1 MDHADHVRLLRE
13 AIVPG
18 TWADLGS
25 GAGAFTLALAEL
37 LVERGS
43 IYSVDKDRGALEAQR
58 NRMQRRF
65 PAARVEYRVADF
77 TTPLELPALEGIV
90 MANSLHFVRD
100 KFPLLERLRGLMV
113 PGGHFVLVEYDA
125 DRGNMWVPYPISV
138 ASWRE
143 LASRAGFRDTRE
155 LHAVPSR
162 FLGRIYSALSLA

>member
-25 GAGAFTLALAEL
+25 GEGAFTLALAEL

-65 PAARVEYRVADF
+65 PAGRGEYRGAGF
-77 TTPLELPALEGIV
+77 TTPPQLPPLDGLVLAH
-90 MANSLHFVRD
+90 SLHFVRG

-113 PGGHFVLVEYDA
+113 PGGPFLL
-125 DRGNMWVPYPISV
+125 V
-138 ASWRE
+138 ASD
-143 LASRAGFRDTRE
+143 A
-155 LHAVPSR
+155 
-162 FLGRIYSALSLA
+162 